1 MGPFDEHI
9 NMHREVG
16 QVDLMVCALEQ
27 SMIIESYNMDFRKY
41 AKQTEYYMKNMSG
54 EIITEALVDVGKK
67 FMEMLE
73 KLRKAIINFCIRAK
87 DRIYQCVNG
96 YRAFANNF
104 NDNMLDNL
112 KYDTDKMELISDK
125 CEYTYTWTL
134 TLINTEMRSSG
145 KDVKL
150 WKSKKGN
157 WLLTYRT
164 DYSSRAVKLLE
175 EEVKKLL
182 LKYDLQKYEELFG
195 ELEEA

>member
-1 MGPFDEHI
+1 
-9 NMHREVG
+9 
-16 QVDLMVCALEQ
+16 
-27 SMIIESYNMDFRKY
+27 MI
-41 AKQTEYYMKNMSG
+41 
-54 EIITEALVDVGKK
+54 KK
-67 FMEMLE
+67 VRNIKMIFV
-73 KLRKAIINFCIRAK
+73 I
-87 DRIYQCVNG
+87 
-96 YRAFANNF
+96 
-104 NDNMLDNL
+104 DNL
-112 KYDTDKMELISDK
+112 KYDTDKMELISEK
-125 CEYTYTWTL
+125 CKYVYTWVLTL
-134 TLINTEMRSSG
+134 TNTKMSSYG